1 MRILIISSQ
10 QTFRQQVQA
19 ICLRLPDRIVS
30 LRTAESIGQ
39 GLELA
44 LQFEAQVVFIDL
56 TRNIEAGILAIEQ
69 LAIVT
74 NRMVVVSVD
83 KFSTEFMSRTIR
95 AGAREIL
102 AQPVQEDD
110 VHQIIHKTEMLLMG
124 NSSQQPERT
133 GKVFMCFSSKGGVGK
148 TTLACNLAITLQQRF
163 GNNKVALIDANTE
176 APNIAPM
183 LDLRPQRWLR
193 DAIAEYRRLDSELLK
208 ELMTVHEPSGLNVLA
223 HSGDNPLGLDFSED
237 QLSKILLVAKGT
249 YDWIVVD
256 TFPLLSSLNL
266 SLMDLSDEILLVTE
280 GVVPSLRSARH
291 NLEMLKKAGYNE
303 NRIRI
308 ILNKYTPFKG
318 NVTPELVEETLAWPI
333 KNVIPYDV
341 HSTIAANSG
350 LPLVQMF
357 PDRDVTLAIA
367 DLVDDLTG
375 VESAPA
381 SPETFVERQ
390 LRLFRNWLNIN

>member
-10 QTFRQQVQA
+10 QIFRQQVQA
-19 ICLRLPDRIVS
+19 FCLRVPDRIIS

-44 LQFEAQVVFIDL
+44 LQFEAQLVFIDL

-69 LAIVT
+69 LSLVT
-74 NRMVVVSVD
+74 NRMVVMSAD
-83 KFSTEFMSRTIR
+83 KLSTELMSRAIR

-102 AQPVQEDD
+102 VQPVQEDEIT
-110 VHQIIHKTEMLLMG
+110 QIMHKTDVLLLG
-124 NSSQQPERT
+124 DTSTQPART

-148 TTLACNLAITLQQRF
+148 TTLACNLAVTLQQRF
-163 GNNKVALIDANTE
+163 GAGKVALIDANTE

-183 LDLRPQRWLR
+183 LNLRPQRWLR
-193 DAIAEYRRLDSELLK
+193 DAIAEYKRLDSELLK
-208 ELMTVHEPSGLNVLA
+208 ELMTIHEPSGLHVLA
-223 HSGDNPLGLDFSED
+223 HSGDNPIGLDFSED
-237 QLSKILLVAKGT
+237 QLTKILLVAKGT

-266 SLMDLSDEILLVTE
+266 SLMDLSDEILLITE

-291 NLEMLKKAGYNE
+291 NLEMLQKAGYTQS
-303 NRIRI
+303 RIRI
-308 ILNKYTPFKG
+308 VLNKYTFFKG
-318 NVTPELVEETLAWPI
+318 NVPVELVEETLGWPI

-350 LPLVQMF
+350 MPMIQMF
-357 PDRDVTLAIA
+357 PERDMALAIDDLA
-367 DLVDDLTG
+367 DNLTG
-375 VESAPA
+375 VETPPAP
-381 SPETFVERQ
+381 PETFIERQ
-390 LRLFRNWLNIN
+390 IRLFRNWLNMI